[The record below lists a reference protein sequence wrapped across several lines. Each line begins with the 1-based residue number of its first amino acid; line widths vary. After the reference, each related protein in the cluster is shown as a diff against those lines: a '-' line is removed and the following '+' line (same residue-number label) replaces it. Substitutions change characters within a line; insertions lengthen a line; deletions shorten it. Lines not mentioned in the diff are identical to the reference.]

1 MKKKGFRL
9 RFRTL
14 VLLLLLLLL
23 LLFMDSPFGL
33 GTGLIPLFNLESE
46 TDPVSSTTE
55 AAVTTE
61 GQVAVSKVT
70 IRVSDLAVYVDD
82 ALMAIDAV
90 ETFILEADVDTIF
103 VLKDDKANNTVYVAV
118 EKMLVDAG
126 RVYTVE

>member
-23 LLFMDSPFGL
+23 LLFIDSPFGL

-46 TDPVSSTTE
+46 SGPVSSTTE

-61 GQVAVSKVT
+61 GQVAVTKVT
-70 IRVSDLAVYVDD
+70 IRVSDQAVYVDD
-82 ALMAIDAV
+82 TLMAIDAV
-90 ETFILEADVDTIF
+90 EAFILESEPDTIF
-103 VLKDDKANNTVYVAV
+103 VLKDDKANNTVFVAV
-118 EKMLVDAG
+118 EKMLVDVG